1 MPVPELGKILLQP
14 LTLANGE
21 VSATPGKIAEHS
33 ECACNLFI
41 IRRLWHSDDSP
52 TVHLFFTFRALFLFT
67 ASVKVPAVENE
78 CLSKIRLT
86 GWVGG
91 GGKHG
96 KSDGNALGKQ
106 HASRPHIQCKFL
118 SGSSAAAA

>member
-1 MPVPELGKILLQP
+1 L
-14 LTLANGE
+14 
-21 VSATPGKIAEHS
+21 
-33 ECACNLFI
+33 I
-41 IRRLWHSDDSP
+41 IKRLWKSDDSP

-91 GGKHG
+91 GGKHEN
-96 KSDGNALGKQ
+96 SDGNAHGKQ
-106 HASRPHIQCKFL
+106 HASKPHIQFKFL
-118 SGSSAAAA
+118 LGSSEAAA